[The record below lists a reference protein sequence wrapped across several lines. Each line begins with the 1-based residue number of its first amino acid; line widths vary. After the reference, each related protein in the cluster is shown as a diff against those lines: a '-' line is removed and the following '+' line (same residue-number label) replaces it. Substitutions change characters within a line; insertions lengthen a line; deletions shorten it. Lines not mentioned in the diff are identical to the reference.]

1 VQEREWGEGAG
12 TKIFEAFL
20 AAVNFRWVNKKTAAE
35 NNMIFSA
42 VENNLMSGPAK
53 IIWYFQLLK
62 ITLFLIAFMWSQ
74 KIILLSTASPK
85 LPKLT
90 TRRKTLFGRVEDQ
103 NDGIML
109 LVETILPWQR
119 MESGAK
125 PPL

>member
-1 VQEREWGEGAG
+1 VCARERVGRGTG

-20 AAVNFRWVNKKTAAE
+20 AAVNFRWVNKKTAA
-35 NNMIFSA
+35 
-42 VENNLMSGPAK
+42 ENNLMSGPAK